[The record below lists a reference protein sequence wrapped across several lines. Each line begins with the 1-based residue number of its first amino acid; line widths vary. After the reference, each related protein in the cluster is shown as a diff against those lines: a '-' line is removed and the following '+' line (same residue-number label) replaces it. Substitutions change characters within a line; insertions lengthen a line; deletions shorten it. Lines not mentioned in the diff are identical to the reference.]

1 MAGADEFQGDTIG
14 AGDHGAYTHTARD
27 PVIPAIAIAQSFQSI
42 VSRNVG
48 PTEKV
53 VVSVAQIHT
62 STDDNI
68 IPNRAYIN
76 GTVRILNKDV

>member
-1 MAGADEFQGDTIG
+1 MAGADEFQVDIIG
-14 AGDHGAYTHTARD
+14 ADGHGAYTHNARD
-27 PVIPAIAIAQSFQSI
+27 PVIPAIAQSFQSI

-53 VVSVAQIHT
+53 AVSVTQIHT
-62 STDDNI
+62 SANDYP

-76 GTVRILNKDV
+76 GTVRILNKNV

>member
-1 MAGADEFQGDTIG
+1 M
-14 AGDHGAYTHTARD
+14 R
-27 PVIPAIAIAQSFQSI
+27 PAIAQSFQSI

-53 VVSVAQIHT
+53 AVSVTQIHT
-62 STDDNI
+62 EANDNL

-76 GTVRILNKDV
+76 GTVRMLNKDV

>member
-1 MAGADEFQGDTIG
+1 MAGADEFQVHILG
-14 AGDHGAYTHTARD
+14 ADGHGAYTHNARD
-27 PVIPAIAIAQSFQSI
+27 PVIPAIAKSFQSI

-53 VVSVAQIHT
+53 AVSVTQIHT
-62 STDDNI
+62 GENDNL

-76 GTVRILNKDV
+76 GTVRILNKDE